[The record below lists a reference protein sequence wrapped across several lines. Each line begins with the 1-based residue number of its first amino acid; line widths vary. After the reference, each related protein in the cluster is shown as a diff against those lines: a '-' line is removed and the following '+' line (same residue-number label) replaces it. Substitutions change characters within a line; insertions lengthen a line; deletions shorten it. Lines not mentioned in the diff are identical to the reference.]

1 MCACQGTAQGD
12 VQRDVTANPQ
22 RGWRLLS
29 VLRQHVHPASQPA
42 ESLLNVLVQS
52 VYRSVGLNPVGDV
65 MDDAVENMKVRLA
78 SQEQTLQ
85 TA

>member
-1 MCACQGTAQGD
+1 MCTCHGSEQGG
-12 VQRDVTANPQ
+12 RKERRYCKPSS
-22 RGWRLLS
+22 GWRLLS